1 VVEFRVLGP
10 LEVVVCGRAIPLS
23 GIKQRATLGLLLLNA
38 NRVVATNE
46 ILNNLWPPGS
56 VPSTA
61 RKMLQN
67 AVSALRSILAA
78 ESDAEARPVLLTHP
92 PGYLLHVDPEHIDI
106 TRFDQLIDM
115 GRSDVKSGSLES
127 GTRKFREALALW
139 RGPVLADLV
148 ESGVSWPELAALRDR
163 RLSALEDC
171 YGAELAR
178 GRHREVI
185 AELKELVKREPT
197 RERLGGQLML
207 ALYRDG
213 RQVEALNVFRNTRC
227 SLVDQLGLEPG
238 RELTDLERAILRQD
252 ESLDL
257 PAGAGTNNGSRG
269 WSHIGP
275 PDILGAGGRSAH
287 QTTQDDDV
295 DTSGTAELASGPS
308 DDVSSWAPEAPAEAD
323 ILDVVPESERR
334 SRAGL
339 TWNVVEGDP
348 IVVDVE
354 GELDISAVTAFR
366 ALLVDIAK
374 RRKTSRLIVNMTS
387 VGFMD
392 STGVGA
398 LVSGFNASRER
409 GLAFEVHN
417 PSRFVAQAL
426 RTTGLEELL
435 VVCGDPL

>member
-1 VVEFRVLGP
+1 
-10 LEVVVCGRAIPLS
+10 
-23 GIKQRATLGLLLLNA
+23 LLLLNA
-38 NRVVATNE
+38 NRVVATSE
-46 ILNNLWPPGS
+46 ILNNLWPPES

-67 AVSALRSILAA
+67 AVSALRGILAA
-78 ESDAEARPVLLTHP
+78 ESDPEARPVLLTHS
-92 PGYLLHVDPEHIDI
+92 PGYLLHVDPGHIDI
-106 TRFDQLIDM
+106 TRFDQLIEM
-115 GRSDVKSGSLES
+115 GRSEVKSGALES
-127 GTRKFREALALW
+127 GARKFRDALALW

-148 ESGVSWPELAALRDR
+148 ESGISWPELAALRDR

-171 YGAELAR
+171 YSVELAR

-185 AELKELVKREPT
+185 AELDELVEREPT
-197 RERLGGQLML
+197 RERLCSQLML

-257 PAGAGTNNGSRG
+257 RVEGGASNATIGRSHISTPDTPGAAAQPARRTDEEVSSWEAEVPAGA
-269 WSHIGP
+269 
-275 PDILGAGGRSAH
+275 
-287 QTTQDDDV
+287 DV
-295 DTSGTAELASGPS
+295 
-308 DDVSSWAPEAPAEAD
+308 
-323 ILDVVPESERR
+323 LDAAPESERG
-334 SRAGL
+334 SRTGL

-366 ALLVDIAK
+366 ALLVDIIK
-374 RRKTSRLIVNMTS
+374 RNRTSGLIVNMTS

-398 LVSGFNASRER
+398 LVSGFNAARER
-409 GLAFEVHN
+409 GLVFEVNN
-417 PSRFVAQAL
+417 PSRFVAQEL
-426 RTTGLEELL
+426 RTTGLAELFG
-435 VVCGDPL
+435 VCADPL